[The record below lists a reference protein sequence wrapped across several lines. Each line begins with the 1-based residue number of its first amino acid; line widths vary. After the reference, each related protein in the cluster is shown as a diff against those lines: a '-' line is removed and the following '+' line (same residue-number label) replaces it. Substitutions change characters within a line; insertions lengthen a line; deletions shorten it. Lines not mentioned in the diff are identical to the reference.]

1 MNRERSI
8 ITMDEH
14 GNIVMPT
21 DIRITATLEWEIREL
36 FGITASTFRVAIKAL
51 YKSGILR
58 EYEIG
63 QTIRISD
70 KNSIETY
77 NLETITALAF
87 RIGTYGAVQV
97 RQALLERIMHG
108 QKEKTT
114 LFVSLFTEG
123 IPNSRWQA

>member
-21 DIRITATLEWEIREL
+21 DIRITATLKWEIREL

-70 KNSIETY
+70 KSSIETY